1 MTFISNY
8 ITAWCIQVL
17 VMFYSICT
25 KYKAKLLEREY
36 RTCNWYIGVFF
47 LHFECNK
54 KSPSLKLFK
63 IHRHS
68 EIWGD
73 DYYRFIKGN
82 AAFENYTTHF
92 QRFLCFD
99 KKYCDI
105 LVWNDDSCMNQRMTL
120 FFPDK
125 DNNLK
130 NNSKYIR
137 VHWSLL
143 SIH

>member
-1 MTFISNY
+1 MY
-8 ITAWCIQVL
+8 
-17 VMFYSICT
+17 YSICT

-36 RTCNWYIGVFF
+36 RTCNWYIGLFFF

-82 AAFENYTTHF
+82 AAFENYITHF

-120 FFPDK
+120 FLPDK

-130 NNSKYIR
+130 TIQSISEYIDR
-137 VHWSLL
+137 YYQYTKLSLRWWFITA
-143 SIH
+143 ST